1 MAVRGSDVHKNHTP
15 TLFIYKVISP

>member
-15 TLFIYKVISP
+15 TMFIYKVISP